1 MITPSYS
8 ITATE
13 RVLPKLALD
22 FTTASLDPR
31 VTFTRTGNTAT
42 VTNSSGSVV
51 GVNADLP
58 RFDYDPVTLVCK
70 GLLIE
75 EARTNLATNSSDFT
89 TWTAYQASVS
99 SDPLITTT
107 APNTAEQAQKLIE
120 NTVTDQHRLAKNFT
134 VVDSTV
140 YTYSVYA
147 KASGRT
153 RFRIRLGTSGAAG
166 TFLGSADF
174 ELSTGVVAASSGVTT
189 PSITNVGNGWYRC
202 TVTDTSSGTVS
213 GVALIMMVGGA
224 VSYEGDNTSGMFFW
238 GFQLEAGAFP
248 TSYIPTT
255 TTALTRNTD
264 VATMTGTNFSDWFNA
279 SAGTLQASGV
289 SVVPTNVGS
298 VRLVASI
305 YDTTA
310 LNNALR
316 LEKLSADARCIKTIS
331 GSSSVYGLVQWV
343 FNSRMSLA
351 IAYSSNAGRA
361 SVNGAAG
368 ANLTSGAPTGL
379 ATLGIGG
386 AGASN
391 ILNGWVQK
399 INYWPQQ
406 LTSNE
411 VQAFSK

>member
-1 MITPSYS
+1 MITPSYAL
-8 ITATE
+8 TATE

-42 VTNSSGSVV
+42 VTNSSGYVV
-51 GVNADLP
+51 PINADLP

-75 EARTNLATNSSDFT
+75 ESRTNLQTYSSDFT
-89 TWTAYQASVS
+89 NGVWTKAAVSVA
-99 SDPLITTT
+99 TNATT
-107 APNTAEQAQKLIE
+107 APDGTVTSNKIVEDSTLANHRFYSGTLSLSGTNTASIYVKAAGRSYIQFGIWNSSSGIFDTAAVINLTDGTTSSVTGTI
-120 NTVTDQHRLAKNFT
+120 TVT
-134 VVDSTV
+134 S
-140 YTYSVYA
+140 
-147 KASGRT
+147 
-153 RFRIRLGTSGAAG
+153 AG
-166 TFLGSADF
+166 D
-174 ELSTGVVAASSGVTT
+174 
-189 PSITNVGNGWYRC
+189 GWWRC
-202 TVTDTSSGTVS
+202 TATGAYTTANRLYVRLLASASVVNYQGDGVS
-213 GVALIMMVGGA
+213 GVFAWGA
-224 VSYEGDNTSGMFFW
+224 QM
-238 GFQLEAGAFP
+238 EAGAFA
-248 TSYIPTT
+248 TSYIPTVASQVT
-255 TTALTRNTD
+255 RTAD

-331 GSSSVYGLVQWV
+331 GSASVYGLVQWV